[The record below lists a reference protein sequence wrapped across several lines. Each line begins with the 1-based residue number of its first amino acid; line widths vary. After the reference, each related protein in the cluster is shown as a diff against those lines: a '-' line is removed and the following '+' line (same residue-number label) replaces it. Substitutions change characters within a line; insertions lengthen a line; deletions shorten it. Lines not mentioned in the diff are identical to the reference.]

1 MRKLFVL
8 SDVPHFGS
16 VAHLKFG
23 KIISLAVILMVLP
36 ASGQRLYS
44 QWELIDTV
52 WTSDRGIYGDNPSLL
67 SPNEEYVLGGIGIL
81 TVTPYDYVFLPN
93 YTDTIQIKNTI
104 SCFMSDT
111 TFLVL
116 IHTSNS
122 YEDPYDTAKVYDFKN
137 HRYMGIFDIKSLSIP
152 YGEVTRNKN
161 LYSKYDN
168 CIYGF
173 TQKMNMTTG
182 EITNLT
188 DWYYLHGYS
197 ISPDGTIL
205 AGYEWYR
212 INNGTYRLAN
222 KFISLETRELIYQDE
237 HNYNGTGSEYT
248 GTVEYYF
255 SEDNRY
261 VGGHAVYDLQEKK
274 VILSLTAG
282 TDENG
287 MKYSYTR
294 PIFSKSSKKVLS
306 LKLYRDNVKYATTD
320 SILFSVIDLTTLRET
335 LYPINLS
342 EGVVFGEPKA
352 FIFDDS
358 YIICDGA
365 SKYVYKDKY
374 YQQQYVAS
382 SSMLKLK
389 FDVNG
394 VSTEPE
400 EIESVIYPNP
410 TNGEAIIKFLEP
422 INFPT
427 HLQVSN
433 TNGEIVFTDELQVG
447 ILEYRLNTL
456 GWQSGTYYI
465 MTSTETGSKTY
476 KLILNK

>member
-1 MRKLFVL
+1 LVL
-8 SDVPHFGS
+8 ADGLHLQDGV
-16 VAHLKFG
+16 HLKLG
-23 KIISLAVILMVLP
+23 KILSLAVFLMVLF
-36 ASGQRLYS
+36 ASSGQRLYS

-52 WTSDRGIYGDNPSLL
+52 WTNRYHFFDGDHTSFISPNDSLL
-67 SPNEEYVLGGIGIL
+67 THVLYLINSSTGQGFADDEF
-81 TVTPYDYVFLPN
+81 YDKDDYIN
-93 YTDTIQIKNTI
+93 SQIN
-104 SCFMSDT
+104 CFMSDT
-111 TFLVL
+111 TFLVMKT
-116 IHTSNS
+116 ITGSGAN
-122 YEDPYDTAKVYDFKN
+122 PYDTAKVYDFKN